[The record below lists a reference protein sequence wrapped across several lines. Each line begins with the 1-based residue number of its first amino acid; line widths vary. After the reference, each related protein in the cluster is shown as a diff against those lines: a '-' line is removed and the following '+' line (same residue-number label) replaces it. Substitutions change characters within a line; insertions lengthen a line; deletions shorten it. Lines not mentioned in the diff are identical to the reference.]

1 MSLNGNLEV
10 FPLEEVLRLL
20 ARSRK
25 TGCLR
30 VESGGVQGR
39 IFLNGGALT
48 LATVAGDDEL
58 RRRLLASGLVTE
70 ADLRKVELSGSPVS
84 ESLAPDATSTALSE
98 FVREES
104 VEGLYRIRRT
114 GRGSFDFLVD
124 MSPRYPTGQSY
135 DSEVI
140 VSEAD
145 RRSLEWEDVESVL
158 PSMDSTLRMVP
169 VLDGED
175 AVTLSP
181 STWRI
186 LAALGSGASVSAI
199 AGVVGWS
206 DFRSA
211 REMASLFRNGLV
223 TVVDPQSVAAAAA
236 VAVAPPVEVVD
247 EPALDSHA
255 EAPEADSSVDE
266 EPAVE
271 IPAADTSAA
280 AVPAEE
286 IPASEPAAAELPAT
300 DEPVFESPAA
310 DALDIPE
317 SVSFDHAA
325 AEDVEDVAEDA
336 AEDVA
341 EDVAVAEAPE
351 FSGWSDDA
359 SESSDAAPSWSLPTE
374 ETVTPAE
381 VEFDTFEE
389 PAAATA
395 VETPAEEPVADE
407 TSGWWSD
414 TAGEPVTDADTAAA
428 PEALDT
434 PSTPW
439 NNSPWSAEIPT
450 ADTPVEEAVVQS
462 NPWGGWA
469 STQETSDDVESLETV
484 DTAALESVDVAG
496 AEPDRTGGW
505 WAETMGAAET
515 STERPATDNDADRF
529 LESVFS
535 SLSDENETGPAKS
548 EEDDDETG
556 FGMGL
561 LRRRRMGA
569 AARDISDNN
578 R

>member
-58 RRRLLASGLVTE
+58 RRRLLAAGLVTE

-104 VEGLYRIRRT
+104 VEGLYRIRRA
-114 GRGSFDFLVD
+114 GRGSFDFLID
-124 MSPRYPTGQSY
+124 MAPRYPTGQNY

-145 RRSLEWEDVESVL
+145 RRALEWDDVESVL

-186 LAALGSGASVSAI
+186 LAALGSGASVPAI
-199 AGVVGWS
+199 ARVVGWS

-211 REMASLFRNGLV
+211 REMAALYRNGLV
-223 TVVDPQSVAAAAA
+223 TIVEPHSESVPASVAAA
-236 VAVAPPVEVVD
+236 VPVVD
-247 EPALDSHA
+247 EPAVDSYAEEPEAHEA
-255 EAPEADSSVDE
+255 EVPVGEAPVADVSVAD

-271 IPAADTSAA
+271 APDVDA
-280 AVPAEE
+280 
-286 IPASEPAAAELPAT
+286 
-300 DEPVFESPAA
+300 PVLDIAA
-310 DALDIPE
+310 DA
-317 SVSFDHAA
+317 
-325 AEDVEDVAEDA
+325 AEGDGADSE
-336 AEDVA
+336 
-341 EDVAVAEAPE
+341 
-351 FSGWSDDA
+351 A
-359 SESSDAAPSWSLPTE
+359 SEFPGRSDETSGSTDAAPVWSLPTE
-374 ETVTPAE
+374 QPVTPTE
-381 VEFDTFEE
+381 VEFDSFEDRVE
-389 PAAATA
+389 AMVPETAAPHTDVIEWGSEAS
-395 VETPAEEPVADE
+395 PEEPVADATVDE

-414 TAGEPVTDADTAAA
+414 TAAEPVVETG
-428 PEALDT
+428 PEAVEA
-434 PSTPW
+434 PATPW

-450 ADTPVEEAVVQS
+450 AEAPVDEPAVPAS
-462 NPWGGWA
+462 PWGGWTPA
-469 STQETSDDVESLETV
+469 NEVTEDAETLEVV
-484 DTAALESVDVAG
+484 DTVLESEDA
-496 AEPDRTGGW
+496 AQTEPDRTGGW
-505 WAETMGAAET
+505 WAATMGGAET
-515 STERPATDNDADRF
+515 TTERPTTDNDADRF

-535 SLSDENETGPAKS
+535 SLSDENEAGPAKS
-548 EEDDDETG
+548 EEEDDETG

>member
-84 ESLAPDATSTALSE
+84 ESLAPDATPTALSE

-104 VEGLYRIRRT
+104 VEGLYRIRRS
-114 GRGSFDFLVD
+114 GRGSFDFLID
-124 MSPRYPTGQSY
+124 MNPRYPTGQSY

-158 PSMDSTLRMVP
+158 PSMDTNLRMVP

-199 AGVVGWS
+199 ARVIGWS

-211 REMASLFRNGLV
+211 REMASLYRNGLV
-223 TVVDPQSVAAAAA
+223 TMVEPAGAGAATVATAPVVS
-236 VAVAPPVEVVD
+236 VVD
-247 EPALDSHA
+247 EPALDSYA
-255 EAPEADSSVDE
+255 AAPEPDPVSEQPAAE
-266 EPAVE
+266 TPAVE
-271 IPAADTSAA
+271 APAFQAPTFDTPTFDT
-280 AVPAEE
+280 PAE
-286 IPASEPAAAELPAT
+286 AVAAEPAMIDTLAGAPTGDDPGAEVSEFGT
-300 DEPVFESPAA
+300 WSDE
-310 DALDIPE
+310 
-317 SVSFDHAA
+317 VS
-325 AEDVEDVAEDA
+325 
-336 AEDVA
+336 
-341 EDVAVAEAPE
+341 
-351 FSGWSDDA
+351 GSDDA
-359 SESSDAAPSWSLPTE
+359 ASEWSIPTADPVTPTE
-374 ETVTPAE
+374 VQ
-381 VEFDTFEE
+381 FDTFEE
-389 PAAATA
+389 PAQAMPETA
-395 VETPAEEPVADE
+395 DTPAFGSSDWTRQPSPEAPSGDEVTASDTSGDEVA
-407 TSGWWSD
+407 GWWSD
-414 TAGEPVTDADTAAA
+414 TAADPA
-428 PEALDT
+428 PESAAEPALEALET
-434 PSTPW
+434 PATPW
-439 NNSPWSAEIPT
+439 NDSPWSAEIPT
-450 ADTPVEEAVVQS
+450 AEAPAEEPVVQS

-469 STQETSDDVESLETV
+469 STSEVTEDAEPLEAV
-484 DTAALESVDVAG
+484 DSVLESVDAAAG
-496 AEPDRTGGW
+496 EPDRTGGW
-505 WAETMGAAET
+505 WAETMGGAEAAA
-515 STERPATDNDADRF
+515 ERPASDNDADRF

-535 SLSDENETGPAKS
+535 SLSDENEAGPAKS